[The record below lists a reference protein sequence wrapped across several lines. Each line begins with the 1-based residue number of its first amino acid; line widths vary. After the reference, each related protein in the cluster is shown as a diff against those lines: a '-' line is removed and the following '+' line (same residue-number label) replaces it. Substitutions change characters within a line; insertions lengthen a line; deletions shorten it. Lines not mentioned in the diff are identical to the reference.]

1 MTTAAAADIDTDS
14 AEPPRG
20 RHAGLIAMLSF
31 VVMFE
36 GFDLNLTSII
46 LPFAAKAFGVGPA
59 DLGAAMSL
67 IALGAIC
74 AYLTLRLADRFGRK
88 PVLILS
94 SVGFSIGTLLTALA
108 SDLTVFTA
116 IQFVTRLLLV
126 TQVASAY
133 TIVSETLPA
142 AMRGK
147 ANGILGACASVGAAL
162 PAMLLAPL
170 LETALGWRGL
180 FLVGAMPLL
189 IVPLLLRYVREPAVF
204 EADRTTRTATSPIAE
219 LRRLVRPDL
228 RTRFIGMSLLWFG
241 LNFFAGAATYF
252 FTYHAINERG
262 WAATDIALIAP
273 FGLAAAAGGYLL
285 AGYAM
290 DRIGR
295 RATAIGFVLL
305 CALSAAL
312 IYGAPGWWPVAVG
325 WVLMQ
330 GAMGLWI
337 IGFTINAELFP
348 TEIRATANGWC
359 HNLLGRW
366 GLVTAPLLVGQV
378 AKATGSTG
386 TACLLLSMVVLV
398 AIPAVLIL
406 PETRGRSL
414 VEV

>member
-1 MTTAAAADIDTDS
+1 MTAAAAAMTG
-14 AEPPRG
+14 EEPRG
-20 RHAGLIAMLSF
+20 RHAGLIAMLAF

-46 LPFAAKAFGVGPA
+46 LPYAAKAFGVGPA
-59 DLGAAMSL
+59 DLGAALSF

-108 SDLTVFTA
+108 PGLASFTA

-142 AMRGK
+142 AVRGK
-147 ANGILGACASVGAAL
+147 ANGVLGACASVGAAL

-189 IVPLLLRYVREPAVF
+189 IVPLLIRFVREPAVF
-204 EADRTTRTATSPIAE
+204 VADHAGGKRGGPVAE
-219 LRRLVRPDL
+219 LRRLLQPDL
-228 RTRFIGMSLLWFG
+228 RIRFVGMSLLWFA

-252 FTYHAINERG
+252 FTYHVIDERG
-262 WAATDIALIAP
+262 WAARDIALIAP

-285 AGYAM
+285 AGFCM

-295 RATAIGFVLL
+295 RPTALAFVTL

-312 IYGAPGWWPVAVG
+312 IYGAPGWWPVAAG

-337 IGFTINAELFP
+337 VGFTINAELFP
-348 TEIRATANGWC
+348 TGIRATANGWC
-359 HNLLGRW
+359 HNLIGRW
-366 GLVTAPLLVGQV
+366 GLVVAPLLVGQV
-378 AKATGSTG
+378 ARMTGSTG
-386 TACLLLSMVVLV
+386 AACLLLSMVVLI

-414 VEV
+414 AEA

>member
-1 MTTAAAADIDTDS
+1 MTAAAVATGKG
-14 AEPPRG
+14 PRG

-46 LPFAAKAFGVGPA
+46 LPYAAKAFGVGPA
-59 DLGAAMSL
+59 DLGAAMSF

-88 PVLILS
+88 PVLIAS

-108 SDLTVFTA
+108 PGLLGFTA

-133 TIVSETLPA
+133 TIVSETLPT

-147 ANGILGACASVGAAL
+147 ANGVLGACASVGAAL

-189 IVPLLLRYVREPAVF
+189 VVPLLLRFVREPDVF
-204 EADRTTRTATSPIAE
+204 MAERAARDGRGAGPAAE
-219 LRRLVRPDL
+219 LRRLLRPDL
-228 RTRFIGMSLLWFG
+228 RRRFAGMSLLWFA

-252 FTYHAINERG
+252 FTYHVLDERG
-262 WAATDIALIAP
+262 WVARDIALIAP

-285 AGYAM
+285 AGFCM

-295 RATAIGFVLL
+295 RAAALAFLSL
-305 CALSAAL
+305 CALSAGL
-312 IYGAPGWWPVAVG
+312 IYGAPGWWPVAAG

-359 HNLLGRW
+359 HNLIGRW
-366 GLVTAPLLVGQV
+366 GLVAAPLLVGQV
-378 AKATGSTG
+378 ARITGSTG
-386 TACLLLSMVVLV
+386 TACLSLSMVVLLG
-398 AIPAVLIL
+398 IPAVLML
-406 PETRGRSL
+406 PETRGDR
-414 VEV
+414 